1 MGESIMGEQAA
12 WDPTQANAK
21 MVEYE
26 ERYFESVLVDE
37 LFYLSNKRNDADS
50 FRKIDEQTAMNI
62 RSRETFQFE
71 LKKPVYVKN

>member
-1 MGESIMGEQAA
+1 MGEQAA

-37 LFYLSNKRNDADS
+37 LFYLSNKRMMLTLLEKLTN
-50 FRKIDEQTAMNI
+50 RQ
-62 RSRETFQFE
+62 
-71 LKKPVYVKN
+71 L